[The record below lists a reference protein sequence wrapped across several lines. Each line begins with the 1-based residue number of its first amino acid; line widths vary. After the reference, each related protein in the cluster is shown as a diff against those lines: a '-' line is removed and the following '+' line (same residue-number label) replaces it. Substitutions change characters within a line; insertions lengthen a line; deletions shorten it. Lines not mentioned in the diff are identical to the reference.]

1 MIRLLHA
8 ADLHLDSPFQSLTA
22 RQALERRAEQ
32 RQLPAR
38 IAALAREKR
47 ADILVFAG
55 DVFDSDALFS
65 ETGRSIERALAGL
78 DIPVFFAPGNHDW
91 YSRRSLWSTLA
102 LGERAHVFTSGQME
116 CVALPDLGARVW
128 GSAFTSRSR
137 RAPLADFEAEKDGVL
152 VDIMV
157 LHGDVGQPGSPYG
170 PITDGQL
177 ERSGMDYVALGHS
190 HTFSGLRR
198 AGETFYAWP
207 GCAEGRGFDECGEK
221 GVILAEIGP
230 GECRIEFLPLGGRR
244 YEILKVD
251 ITDADEPLEAVEAA
265 LDGRGRDD
273 VYRIVL
279 TGETAQAPDMALL
292 HRALEGRFYAVQL
305 RDETRPKRA
314 LWDGCGEDSLRGLF
328 LTKLRRRYEET
339 TDERQRRRIAQAA
352 RWGLRALENGE
363 ELPL

>member
-137 RAPLADFEAEKDGVL
+137 RAPLADFEAEKDGDL

-221 GVILAEIGP
+221 GFVLLTVEDGSVAH
-230 GECRIEFLPLGGRR
+230 EFVPFSARQLHRVP
-244 YEILKVD
+244 VD
-251 ITDADEPLEAVEAA
+251 ITGLTQNAQIAQRMKEQSLGLSPEDMVEF
-265 LDGRGRDD
+265 L
-273 VYRIVL
+273 L
-279 TGETAQAPDMALL
+279 TGESDPTADISAPYLQQTLQGSFFFVKVKDESHLALDADAYRNDVSLKGEFIRQVLASELTDADKAAVIRAGLQAL
-292 HRALEGRFYAVQL
+292 
-305 RDETRPKRA
+305 
-314 LWDGCGEDSLRGLF
+314 S
-328 LTKLRRRYEET
+328 
-339 TDERQRRRIAQAA
+339 
-352 RWGLRALENGE
+352 GE
-363 ELPL
+363 EISL